1 MAEERK
7 AYKDYFD
14 RQAANALAKQVAG
27 AMPDFDQKG
36 FVRRA
41 VRNIDSLE
49 FHGRVKQFS
58 DALHATLPNDVAT
71 SLDILTRSLPE
82 PLPDCEAVTDGW
94 LQWPMGQFIADHGLE
109 HFDDSMHAMTELTQ
123 RFSSEFAV
131 RPFVQHLPDETFAYL
146 TSQLQHESPHV
157 RRWCSEG
164 VRSRLPWGA
173 KLKNLVADPSPIW
186 PILDAL
192 IDDDELYVRRSVAN
206 NLNDIA
212 KDHPAEVI
220 TRAKR
225 WLKKR
230 RPHREWV
237 VKHGLR
243 TLIKGGNPKALEL
256 IGFGV
261 PKGIGAMLA
270 IKPRKIAIGEA
281 VALDVTLQS
290 KATKSQQ
297 LLLDYIVNFVRKGGK
312 TGSKVFKWTTLE
324 LEAGQKTTLIR
335 NHSMRQTTV
344 RALYPG
350 KHKIE
355 LQLNGQVVAEADFV
369 LTK

>member
-14 RQAANALAKQVAG
+14 RQAAKALSSQVAA
-27 AMPDFDQKG
+27 AMPDFDRNG

-41 VRNIDSLE
+41 VRNIDTLE
-49 FHGRVKQFS
+49 FHGRVKLFA
-58 DALHATLPNDVAT
+58 DALYACLPDDIPE

-94 LQWPMGQFIADHGLE
+94 LQWPLGQFIADHGLP
-109 HFDDSMHAMTELTQ
+109 HFDQSMHAMTELTQ

-131 RPFVQHLPDETFAYL
+131 RPFVQHRPDETFAYL
-146 TSQLQHESPHV
+146 MSQLDHPSPHV

-164 VRSRLPWGA
+164 VRTRLPWGA
-173 KLKNLVADPSPIW
+173 KLNALVADPTPIW

-212 KDHPAEVI
+212 KDHPADAVK
-220 TRAKR
+220 RAKG

-230 RPHREWV
+230 SQHREWV

-243 TLIKGGNPKALEL
+243 TMIKNGDPAALAL
-256 IGFGV
+256 IGYGA
-261 PKGIGAMLA
+261 PKGVSVELA
-270 IKPRKIAIGEA
+270 IKPKKIAIGG
-281 VALDVTLQS
+281 ALELNATLVS
-290 KATKSQQ
+290 TARNSQN
-297 LLLDYIVNFVRKGGK
+297 LLLDYIVHYVRKAGK
-312 TGSKVFKWTTLE
+312 SGSKVFKWTTLE
-324 LEAGQKTTLIR
+324 IAAGETITLSR
-335 NHSMRQTTV
+335 KHPMRQTTV

-350 KHKIE
+350 KHKVE

-369 LTK
+369 LTE